1 MPQPAW
7 VNDPAVDWLLAHP
20 SPAVRY
26 RAKVWL
32 LGLDPSSGAAA
43 AERATLR
50 LDPDVRSLLGEQ
62 RADGSWAGPAL
73 YVPKHR
79 STFHVLAVLA
89 EFGLD
94 HAFPEVAGG
103 AEYAFRFQARNGEFY
118 SGRQARG
125 GRPSSQAPIPCLT
138 ARIAAYL
145 AQLGY
150 SGDTR
155 LALAVEHLIST
166 QRTDGSWSCEARAI
180 PRDHVSDKGCLGA
193 ACCFLALVENA
204 PSLLAGHPSARAAA
218 GFIEGLYLRDPKG
231 YHVGNTWDRLP
242 HPYFPMDLAD
252 TGRHLVAHLGCTPR
266 VEEGLDLCRAKRRPD
281 GLWAADGHP
290 YRPAVRPT
298 RRDQPSPWVTL
309 RALRFLKAGGT
320 VAKEGA
326 SARGQPL
333 R

>member
-1 MPQPAW
+1 MAKAAG
-7 VNDPAVDWLLAHP
+7 VHDPAVDWLLSHA

-32 LGLDPSSGAAA
+32 LALDPSSRAVA
-43 AERATLR
+43 AERAGSRQDPGVQALLR
-50 LDPDVRSLLGEQ
+50 EQ
-62 RADGSWAGPAL
+62 QADGSWAGPAL

-94 HAFPEVAGG
+94 RTFPEVARG

-125 GRPSSQAPIPCLT
+125 GRPSSLAPIPCLT
-138 ARIAAYL
+138 ARAAAYL

-150 SGDTR
+150 HGDPR
-155 LALAVEHLIST
+155 LVLAVEHLLST
-166 QRTDGSWSCEARAI
+166 QRPDGSWSCEARAI
-180 PRDHVSDKGCLGA
+180 PRDHVSEKGCLGA
-193 ACCFLALVENA
+193 ACCFLALADSA
-204 PSLLAGHPSARAAA
+204 PGLASRPSVKAAA
-218 GFIEGLYLRDPKG
+218 SFVERLYLRDPKG

-252 TGRHLVAHLGCTPR
+252 TGRLLLAELGLTPR
-266 VEEGLDLCRAKRRPD
+266 VEEGLRLCQAKRRPD

-298 RRDQPSPWVTL
+298 RRGQPNPWVTL
-309 RALRFLKAGGT
+309 RVLRFLKAGGMM
-320 VAKEGA
+320 G
-326 SARGQPL
+326 
-333 R
+333 